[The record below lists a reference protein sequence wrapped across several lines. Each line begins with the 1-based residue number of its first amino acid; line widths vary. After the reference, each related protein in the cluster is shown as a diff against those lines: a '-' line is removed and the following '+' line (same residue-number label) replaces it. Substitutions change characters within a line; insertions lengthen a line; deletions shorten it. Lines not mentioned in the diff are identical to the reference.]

1 MKSKPSKPKETDG
14 LRKRAEKNIDP
25 ATRPIEK
32 LSDVEVRN
40 LAHELQVH
48 QIELEMQNDELRKS
62 QLALQASRDKYSNL
76 YDFAPV
82 GYLTISDKGIILEV
96 NLTGSLMLGTERSLL
111 IGKPFSR
118 FVMNEYSNVYY
129 REQNRICKAGDHGM
143 CELGMVRNDGTQFYV
158 QLECTVESDAEEVP
172 LQLMTSMTDITDRKR
187 AEGALQKAH
196 DELEDNIAE
205 RTSELTVANAS
216 LKDKNRELEHYRELF
231 VDREFRIKELRDKIK
246 ELENKS

>member
-1 MKSKPSKPKETDG
+1 MLNSDTA
-14 LRKRAEKNIDP
+14 LIQN
-25 ATRPIEK
+25 
-32 LSDVEVRN
+32 LSDEEVRN

-48 QIELEMQNDELRKS
+48 QIELEMQNDEFRKS
-62 QLALQASRDKYSNL
+62 QLALHASRDKYSNL

-96 NLTGSLMLGTERSLL
+96 NLTGSLMLGTERSFL

-118 FVMNEYSNVYY
+118 FVMKEYSDVYY
-129 REQNRICKAGDHGM
+129 HERNRICKTGDRGT

-196 DELEDNIAE
+196 DELEDNVAE
-205 RTSELTVANAS
+205 RTSELTVANVS